1 LLFEASFDFEQRE
14 LIHMAEDLPDG
25 WRTAEEKARDIAQAR
40 ALKEQ
45 ARKGGL
51 RFEAYLP
58 SGLAEWVLDFV
69 ERGVFVDPSEAVF
82 VIFGEHKDLEPHAD
96 LRQEA
101 LKRSIQAAI
110 DDPRPSIPYEE
121 VKERMEKLS
130 SEPRPEPAIWRK
142 QLYGDPALLEVKSLE
157 EFAETCGMKHADFQI
172 GMEFLT
178 ATGRWRVTDIGT
190 RTVIA
195 IKLDQ
200 ADPRNYNGPPYS
212 IVESVFDEYAF
223 EGCAPVD
230 VAHSRPNS

>member
-1 LLFEASFDFEQRE
+1 MTD
-14 LIHMAEDLPDG
+14 DLQND
-25 WRTAEEKARDIAQAR
+25 WRTAEDRAQDIAQAR

-58 SGLAEWVLDFV
+58 FGLAEWVLDFV
-69 ERGVFVDPSEAVF
+69 ERGVFADPSEAVF
-82 VIFGEHKDLEPHAD
+82 VILGEHRDLEPHAD
-96 LRQEA
+96 LRREF
-101 LKRSIQAAI
+101 LKRSLEAAI
-110 DDPRPSIPYEE
+110 NDPRPSVPLEE
-121 VKERMEKLS
+121 AKERMKTLLAQ
-130 SEPRPEPAIWRK
+130 P
-142 QLYGDPALLEVKSLE
+142 PALWRQRPPADAALPS
-157 EFAETCGMKHADFQI
+157 AEAIEAFTESCGMQHADFQI

-212 IVESVFDEYAF
+212 IVENVFDEHDLEA
-223 EGCAPVD
+223 CAPVKTGD
-230 VAHSRPNS
+230 

>member
-1 LLFEASFDFEQRE
+1 
-14 LIHMAEDLPDG
+14 MTEDLEDG

-58 SGLAEWVLDFV
+58 SGLAEWVLGFV

-96 LRQEA
+96 LRREA
-101 LKRSIQAAI
+101 LKRSLQASI
-110 DDPRPSIPYEE
+110 DDPRPSLPFEE
-121 VKERMEKLS
+121 VKERMDKLLA
-130 SEPRPEPAIWRK
+130 EPRPEPAVWTK
-142 QLYGDPALLEVKSLE
+142 QLYGDTASLKLKSLE
-157 EFAETCGMKHADFQI
+157 VFSETSGMHHADFQI
-172 GMEFLT
+172 GIEFLT

-200 ADPRNYNGPPYS
+200 ADPRHYNGPPYS
-212 IVESVFDEYAF
+212 IVESVFDEDDF
-223 EGCAPVD
+223 GGCAPVETGG
-230 VAHSRPNS
+230 

>member
-1 LLFEASFDFEQRE
+1 
-14 LIHMAEDLPDG
+14 MTEDLQDG

-45 ARKGGL
+45 ARQGGL
-51 RFEAYLP
+51 CFEAYLP
-58 SGLAEWVLDFV
+58 PGLAEWVLAFV

-82 VIFGEHKDLEPHAD
+82 VILGEHKDLEPHAD

-110 DDPRPSIPYEE
+110 DDPRPGIPLEE
-121 VKERMEKLS
+121 VKERMKKRLA
-130 SEPRPEPAIWRK
+130 EPRPEPAIWQK
-142 QLYGDPALLEVKSLE
+142 QPYGDAALE
-157 EFAETCGMKHADFQI
+157 ELKALEAFSTNGMQHADFQI

-200 ADPRNYNGPPYS
+200 TDPRNYNGPPYS
-212 IVESVFDEYAF
+212 IVENVFDEYDF
-223 EGCAPVD
+223 GGCAPVET
-230 VAHSRPNS
+230 VG

>member
-1 LLFEASFDFEQRE
+1 
-14 LIHMAEDLPDG
+14 MTGDLEDG
-25 WRTAEEKARDIAQAR
+25 WRTAEERARDIALAR

-58 SGLAEWVLDFV
+58 PGLAEWVLDFV

-101 LKRSIQAAI
+101 LKRSIQTAI

-121 VKERMEKLS
+121 VKERINKQLA
-130 SEPRPEPAIWRK
+130 EPRPEPAIWRK
-142 QLYGDPALLEVKSLE
+142 QLYGDAALLEVKSLE
-157 EFAETCGMKHADFQI
+157 AFSETCGMQHADFQI

-178 ATGRWRVTDIGT
+178 VTGHWRVTDIGT

-195 IKLDQ
+195 IKIDQ
-200 ADPRNYNGPPYS
+200 TDPRNYNGPPYS
-212 IVESVFDEYAF
+212 IVESVFDEYDF
-223 EGCAPVD
+223 GGCAPVET
-230 VAHSRPNS
+230 AS